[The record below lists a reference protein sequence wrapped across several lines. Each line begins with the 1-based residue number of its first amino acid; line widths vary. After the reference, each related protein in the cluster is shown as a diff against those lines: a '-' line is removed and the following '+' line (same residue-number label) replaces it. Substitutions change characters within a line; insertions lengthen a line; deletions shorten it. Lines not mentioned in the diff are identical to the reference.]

1 VKLLSNYATY
11 ERISKGLQDCTLENG
26 IFSLCSRHH
35 TILSLMIC
43 VHYNIT
49 TNCFVGAINEWDE
62 SMDMAAWW
70 AKVQLTQDEHR
81 STKFSEL

>member
-1 VKLLSNYATY
+1 M
-11 ERISKGLQDCTLENG
+11 IS
-26 IFSLCSRHH
+26 
-35 TILSLMIC
+35 

-49 TNCFVGAINEWDE
+49 TNCFVGAINEWDK

>member
-1 VKLLSNYATY
+1 M
-11 ERISKGLQDCTLENG
+11 KGFQKDCRTVLWKMAF
-26 IFSLCSRHH
+26 FSLCSRHH
-35 TILSLMIC
+35 TILSLMIS

-49 TNCFVGAINEWDE
+49 TNCFVGAINEWAE